1 MKKTKTKKD
10 LKKEREN
17 LMTMKQKNLDRI
29 KEGMSSSS
37 RMSHGE
43 MKKLLEG
50 VKVFKKKINDLD
62 KKIGDEKA

>member
-10 LKKEREN
+10 LKEEREN

-29 KEGMSSSS
+29 KEGMSSSL

>member
-1 MKKTKTKKD
+1 MKKTKTKKE
-10 LKKEREN
+10 LKEEREN

-29 KEGMSSSS
+29 KEGMSSFS

-50 VKVFKKKINDLD
+50 VKVFKKKIDDLNR
-62 KKIGDEKA
+62 KIGDEKK